1 MPKTAP
7 VITIGELRERLDGIP
22 EHYTIDFGGLTFYRI
37 KQRSPT
43 HYQVEFGQTVFLDDA
58 GNVVVDNH

>member
-37 KQRSPT
+37 KQRAPT
-43 HYQVEFGQTVFLDDA
+43 HMQMEFNESVYLDES
-58 GNVVVDNH
+58 GRVVVENH